1 MFRWPSFARWKEE
14 GLFGSKEEGS
24 EGPEPLAELG
34 QQGRAAGKHLG
45 VYFLYLWKKKVGG
58 NDASCVQRKKSCM
71 MRPAEL
77 RFRSQYISWLVTIL
91 SVAVLKRPHEREPQ
105 KTRAARKNL

>member
-1 MFRWPSFARWKEE
+1 MSEQLLSLGREMSRWPSFTRWKEE

-45 VYFLYLWKKKVGG
+45 VYFLYLWKRKAGG

-71 MRPAEL
+71 VRPAEL
-77 RFRSQYISWLVTIL
+77 RF
-91 SVAVLKRPHEREPQ
+91 
-105 KTRAARKNL
+105 